1 IGRSE
6 QRLHEIFEF
15 ARKNAPTVLFFDE
28 VDALAADRK
37 DMRTSAGRTL
47 INQFLAEM
55 DGDSGSNNG
64 VLILGATNA
73 PWHLDSAFLR
83 PGRFDRLVFVPPP
96 DEAARTAII
105 EILRKGKPAE
115 GIEPAA
121 LAARTRDFSGADL
134 KAVFEQAVESAL
146 SEAMQSGRIV
156 PVNQKK
162 LMKAAQATKPST
174 RKWFESAKNYALY
187 ANQSGFYDDVLDYL
201 GIKR

>member
-1 IGRSE
+1 M
-6 QRLHEIFEF
+6 
-15 ARKNAPTVLFFDE
+15 
-28 VDALAADRK
+28 DALAADRK